1 LGFALALKALLVLCA
16 VGYCL
21 AGSGWA
27 AYDGGY
33 EYAVW
38 RDIVGRS
45 YMLAGST
52 TVVMGKKTID
62 DDCKTKTKKDEWA
75 Q

>member
-1 LGFALALKALLVLCA
+1 M
-16 VGYCL
+16 

-45 YMLAGST
+45 YILAGST

-62 DDCKTKTKKDEWA
+62 CKTKSKSKKEEWV
-75 Q
+75 QWVGDRSGEGSSLYRSKEGG